1 MEGPTAAAMMN
12 RKSWESLSSSFSNLD
27 VSFSQDSCYA
37 SDEISVVSSNPTT
50 VDTSVAPSSQDVSPE
65 IPLGP
70 SLKSILKKPEA
81 IPEENME
88 SGYRADAT
96 DASDYEYDTM
106 SNDDEDDD
114 EDDEEDEE
122 DLCDVS
128 LWGDASDISEIG
140 GAGDV
145 DFADD
150 DGSFIAFESMVRFA
164 PNVEY
169 IEAPESKDDKGDTDK
184 DGDKEEEDDDNDGSS
199 IELTC
204 HELMELARSS
214 GSVQFLDDDD
224 DGETAHM
231 KPGACGGGGCVP
243 MMNDPEE
250 HTDDMVDLDRQ
261 LFVAYVNGIKEI
273 AESQYKPRL
282 RAVVDDIRLGQ
293 AETPYLENNDTDG
306 VFIDHA
312 LNHVLGVFRNLMV
325 PEEWAEL
332 VSLSAQKDGLAP
344 QSRAMANHNS
354 GLMDRVQ
361 RLLVERLA
369 QGNVDV
375 EPDELR
381 FFAGG
386 IIYALENWQGLL
398 VP

>member
-1 MEGPTAAAMMN
+1 MFKMEEPTTMMN

-50 VDTSVAPSSQDVSPE
+50 VDTSVAPSKEVSPE
-65 IPLGP
+65 LSLGP

-88 SGYRADAT
+88 SGYRT
-96 DASDYEYDTM
+96 DASEYEYEAM
-106 SNDDEDDD
+106 SNENEEEQNNDNEDEG
-114 EDDEEDEE
+114 EGEEDEE

-140 GAGDV
+140 DDGEI
-145 DFADD
+145 DFAD

-169 IEAPESKDDKGDTDK
+169 IEAPDTEDD
-184 DGDKEEEDDDNDGSS
+184 EEETSTG
-199 IELTC
+199 LTC
-204 HELMELARSS
+204 HEIMELARSS
-214 GSVQFLDDDD
+214 GSVQFLNDDEATAMAPGDD
-224 DGETAHM
+224 HERDE
-231 KPGACGGGGCVP
+231 KPGVCGCVP
-243 MMNDPEE
+243 MMDDPEE
-250 HTDDMVDLDRQ
+250 HTGDMVDLDRQ
-261 LFVAYVNGIKEI
+261 LFVAYVNGIKEV
-273 AESQYKPRL
+273 ADSQYKARL
-282 RAVVDDIRLGQ
+282 RALVDDIRLGQ

-306 VFIDHA
+306 VFFDHA

-332 VSLSAQKDGLAP
+332 VALSAQKDGLAP

-354 GLMDRVQ
+354 GLMERVQ
-361 RLLVERLA
+361 HLLVERLA

-398 VP
+398 LP

>member
-1 MEGPTAAAMMN
+1 MEEPTTMMN

-27 VSFSQDSCYA
+27 VSFSQDSWYA

-50 VDTSVAPSSQDVSPE
+50 VDTSVAPSQDVSPE
-65 IPLGP
+65 LSLGP

-88 SGYRADAT
+88 SGYRT
-96 DASDYEYDTM
+96 DASDYEFETM
-106 SNDDEDDD
+106 SNEDDD
-114 EDDEEDEE
+114 EEQNNKDDDDHEGEEEEDDDDEEEEEEE

-140 GAGDV
+140 NDGEV
-145 DFADD
+145 DFAD

-169 IEAPESKDDKGDTDK
+169 IEAPETEDD
-184 DGDKEEEDDDNDGSS
+184 EEEETSTG
-199 IELTC
+199 LTC
-204 HELMELARSS
+204 HEIMELARSS
-214 GSVQFLDDDD
+214 GSVQFLGDD
-224 DGETAHM
+224 EATAM
-231 KPGACGGGGCVP
+231 KPGVCGCIP
-243 MMNDPEE
+243 MMDDPEE
-250 HTDDMVDLDRQ
+250 HTGDMVDLDRQ

-273 AESQYKPRL
+273 ADSQYKTRL
-282 RAVVDDIRLGQ
+282 RALVDDIRLGQ

-306 VFIDHA
+306 VFFDHA
-312 LNHVLGVFRNLMV
+312 LNHVLGVFRNLML

-332 VSLSAQKDGLAP
+332 ISLSAQKHALAP

-354 GLMDRVQ
+354 GLMERIQ

-398 VP
+398 ES

>member
-1 MEGPTAAAMMN
+1 MEEPTTMMN

-27 VSFSQDSCYA
+27 VSFSQDSWYA

-50 VDTSVAPSSQDVSPE
+50 VDTSVAPSQDVSPE
-65 IPLGP
+65 LSLGP

-88 SGYRADAT
+88 SGYRT
-96 DASDYEYDTM
+96 DASDYEFETM
-106 SNDDEDDD
+106 SNEDDD
-114 EDDEEDEE
+114 EEQNNKDDDDHEGEEEEDDDDEEEEEEE

-140 GAGDV
+140 NDGEV
-145 DFADD
+145 DFAD

-169 IEAPESKDDKGDTDK
+169 IEAPETEDD
-184 DGDKEEEDDDNDGSS
+184 EEEETSTG
-199 IELTC
+199 LTC
-204 HELMELARSS
+204 HEIMELARSS
-214 GSVQFLDDDD
+214 GSVQFLGDD
-224 DGETAHM
+224 EATAM
-231 KPGACGGGGCVP
+231 KPGVCGCIP
-243 MMNDPEE
+243 MMDDPEE
-250 HTDDMVDLDRQ
+250 HTGDMVDLDRQ

-273 AESQYKPRL
+273 ADSQYKTRL
-282 RAVVDDIRLGQ
+282 RALVDDIRLGQ

-306 VFIDHA
+306 VFFDHA
-312 LNHVLGVFRNLMV
+312 LNHVLGVFRNLML

-332 VSLSAQKDGLAP
+332 ISLSAQKHALAP

-354 GLMDRVQ
+354 GLMERIQ

-398 VP
+398 EP